1 MTIFPPYI
9 SRELWNQLP
18 DQQKLDRLYEY
29 VGALKKSTD
38 ALSATVQTLQE
49 RLNKLDRQR

>member
-1 MTIFPPYI
+1 MTIFPLYI

-38 ALSATVQTLQE
+38 VLSATVQTLQE